1 MRRQTRPHPLHS
13 FKFWFLILAA
23 AGATIAWKLDLLPV
37 REAATHSEDADVELS
52 GIEAELG
59 DPALSDVF
67 LGQSEPPQSSGQ
79 PEPFQSATAPNV
91 PRSVPNVTAAPE
103 NPFGNPNPEFVSV
116 PGQGVRSDEAGSR
129 AVVYGQGV
137 NSDAGVTGDVVL
149 ANAEEPA
156 FADPETTATVARADA
171 TSEVEAVDFTVIDAL
186 LQKGTI
192 EDDIA
197 AHRALSELYWQD
209 PTSRPQLSE
218 RIEQSARRI
227 YFQPQPHYMDAY
239 LVLPNDNL
247 ESIAK
252 DYGVTWEYLA
262 RLNRVEPQKMQ
273 AGQTLKVIKGP
284 FNAVVDLSDYEIT
297 IHCHGYFVYKFP
309 VGVGKDE
316 SSPIGTFQVIDKV
329 VNPPYYGPEGAI
341 AADDPANPIGERW
354 ISIGDSYGIHGTIDP
369 ESIGKSASRGCVR
382 MHNEDVEIVYDLL
395 TVGSEVVIQR

>member
-37 REAATHSEDADVELS
+37 REAATRSGDGS
-52 GIEAELG
+52 GIELGDAGSPDADLG
-59 DPALSDVF
+59 DPANADVF
-67 LGQSEPPQSSGQ
+67 LSQSEPTP
-79 PEPFQSATAPNV
+79 SATPTHSKASIPYAVNDAPRTMPHV
-91 PRSVPNVTAAPE
+91 AAAPE
-103 NPFGNPNPEFVSV
+103 NPFGNPNPEFV
-116 PGQGVRSDEAGSR
+116 
-129 AVVYGQGV
+129 AVQGQGV
-137 NSDAGVTGDVVL
+137 NSDAGVTGDVIL

-156 FADPETTATVARADA
+156 FAETEAAPTTVARADA
-171 TSEVEAVDFTVIDAL
+171 TVEIEAIDFSVIDDL
-186 LQKGTI
+186 LAKGTI

-209 PTSRPQLSE
+209 PAGRPQLAE
-218 RIEQSARRI
+218 RIEQTARRI

-239 LVLPNDNL
+239 MVLPGDNL

-252 DYGVTWEYLA
+252 EYSVTWEYLA
-262 RLNRVEPQKMQ
+262 RLNRVEPQKLQ
-273 AGQTLKVIKGP
+273 AGQKVKVIKGP

-297 IHCHGYFVYKFP
+297 IHCHGYYVYKFP

-316 SSPIGTFQVIDKV
+316 SSPIGTFTVKDKV

-369 ESIGKSASRGCVR
+369 DSIGKSESRGCVR